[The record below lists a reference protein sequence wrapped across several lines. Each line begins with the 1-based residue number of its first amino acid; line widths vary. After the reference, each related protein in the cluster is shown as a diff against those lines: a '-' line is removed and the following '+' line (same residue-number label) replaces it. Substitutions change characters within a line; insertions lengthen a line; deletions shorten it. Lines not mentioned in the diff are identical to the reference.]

1 MASELSCDPPPQQYV
16 ETQQHMG
23 VSEESSL
30 VDSLQTGNTSTWFW
44 GHLSGFTPKPISP
57 VNLKRPSE
65 EYREGNGN
73 AL

>member
-1 MASELSCDPPPQQYV
+1 
-16 ETQQHMG
+16 MG